1 MRDTLLKIYDLLKQ
15 ATNEELAG
23 QGHRL
28 TGSLEGSIA
37 NQIDEIPNG
46 WQMLVTM
53 AHYAGYLERG
63 VKAENIPFSPGS
75 GKKNS
80 LYIEGLTKF
89 AELRG
94 MTNPKSAAFAI
105 AHAHKNQG
113 MPTWKGGKG
122 GRGSYSYSQNGR
134 RTGFA
139 AQVLEENED
148 KIREI
153 ISSEILDFLFT
164 EINNA
169 ARRHGATM
177 QTASTPV

>member
-23 QGHRL
+23 QGHKL

-37 NQIDEIPNG
+37 NQIDEIPDG

-75 GKKNS
+75 GKGNS

-94 MTNPKSAAFAI
+94 MTNPKRAAFAI
-105 AHAHKNQG
+105 AHKHLKEG
-113 MPTWKGGKG
+113 MPT
-122 GRGSYSYSQNGR
+122 RGSYRFSENGR

-139 AQVLEENED
+139 AQVLDENED

-153 ISSEILDFLFT
+153 ISSEILGYIFT

-177 QTASTPV
+177 QTASAPV